1 VPSGIGAEV
10 QFLFDDHVLDV
21 ERRELRRA
29 GERIALEPQVFD
41 LLVHL
46 VRNRDRVLSKD
57 DLIEAIWDGRA
68 VSESTLTSRINAVR
82 KAVGDSGKAQRL
94 IRTVQRKG
102 IRFVGEVSEAV
113 APRETAIAAKSE
125 PPRAPALRHEIHFC
139 TASDG
144 VRIAYAEVG
153 TGPPLLKAANWLN
166 HLEYDWESPIWSHLL
181 RELAAE
187 HRLIRYDARGNGLSD
202 WEVDD
207 ISFDAFARDLESVV
221 EATGIDRFALLGI
234 SQGCAVSI
242 AYAVR
247 HPQRVSHLELYGGFA
262 RGRRKR
268 GGRRQIPGILRLGLP
283 IAAMRGLEI
292 GVFVMTGVMMGMIGA
307 DALAAHQ
314 LVFNVAGVCFM
325 VPLGLAQAATV
336 RVAYQLGRS
345 EPSAAR
351 RAAYVA
357 LAMGVL
363 FMTAAALLLWTTPR
377 ILIGFYLDLGDAA
390 NQSTVAIALQLFV
403 IAALFQLFDGVQV
416 IAAGALRGYRDT
428 AVPMLI
434 AAIGYWAIGF
444 AASWLLAFPLGLGAV
459 GLWWGLALGLAVV
472 AISLILRL
480 RFRAGAQIHPIEKPL
495 LAATGLSA

>member
-1 VPSGIGAEV
+1 MPALGSAGSGCA
-10 QFLFDDHVLDV
+10 
-21 ERRELRRA
+21 
-29 GERIALEPQVFD
+29 
-41 LLVHL
+41 
-46 VRNRDRVLSKD
+46 
-57 DLIEAIWDGRA
+57 
-68 VSESTLTSRINAVR
+68 
-82 KAVGDSGKAQRL
+82 
-94 IRTVQRKG
+94 
-102 IRFVGEVSEAV
+102 
-113 APRETAIAAKSE
+113 TAI
-125 PPRAPALRHEIHFC
+125 
-139 TASDG
+139 
-144 VRIAYAEVG
+144 VQ
-153 TGPPLLKAANWLN
+153 WLT
-166 HLEYDWESPIWSHLL
+166 LFS
-181 RELAAE
+181 
-187 HRLIRYDARGNGLSD
+187 
-202 WEVDD
+202 
-207 ISFDAFARDLESVV
+207 
-221 EATGIDRFALLGI
+221 FALYMLIARARI
-234 SQGCAVSI
+234 SISMG
-242 AYAVR
+242 
-247 HPQRVSHLELYGGFA
+247 
-262 RGRRKR
+262 RGV
-268 GGRRQIPGILRLGLP
+268 RRQIPGILRLGLP

-292 GVFVMTGVMMGMIGA
+292 GVFVMTGVMMGTIGA

-444 AASWLLAFPLGLGAV
+444 AGGWLLAFPLGFGAV
-459 GLWWGLALGLAVV
+459 GLWLGLALGLAVV
-472 AISLILRL
+472 AIALGLRL
-480 RFRAGAQIHPIEKPL
+480 QSRARLQIRAAETIV
-495 LAATGLSA
+495 LAASGVLV

>member
-1 VPSGIGAEV
+1 V

-29 GERIALEPQVFD
+29 GERIAMEPQVFD

-57 DLIEAIWDGRA
+57 DLIEAIWDGRV

-102 IRFVGEVSEAV
+102 IRFIGEVSEAF
-113 APRETAIAAKSE
+113 APRGAAVAAKAE
-125 PPRAPALRHEIHFC
+125 PPQTPALRHEIQFC

-166 HLEYDWESPIWSHLL
+166 HLEHDWESPIWSHLL

-242 AYAVR
+242 AYAVQ
-247 HPQRVSHLELYGGFA
+247 HPQRVSHLVLYGGFA

-268 GGRRQIPGILRLGLP
+268 GSPEEVEQ
-283 IAAMRGLEI
+283 
-292 GVFVMTGVMMGMIGA
+292 A
-307 DALAAHQ
+307 DALLTLMRQGWGQENPAFRQIFTSLFIPGATAEQ
-314 LVFNVAGVCFM
+314 WQWFNDLQQKTTSPAN
-325 VPLGLAQAATV
+325 AV
-336 RVAYQLGRS
+336 RI
-345 EPSAAR
+345 R
-351 RAAYVA
+351 RAVDDIDVIDLLPRVTVPTLVLHCRSDAVQPFEEGRTLAAGIRGARFVA
-357 LAMGVL
+357 LEGHNHM
-363 FMTAAALLLWTTPR
+363 
-377 ILIGFYLDLGDAA
+377 ILEGDPGWRRFLDEVK
-390 NQSTVAIALQLFV
+390 TF
-403 IAALFQLFDGVQV
+403 
-416 IAAGALRGYRDT
+416 LRR
-428 AVPMLI
+428 
-434 AAIGYWAIGF
+434 
-444 AASWLLAFPLGLGAV
+444 
-459 GLWWGLALGLAVV
+459 
-472 AISLILRL
+472 
-480 RFRAGAQIHPIEKPL
+480 
-495 LAATGLSA
+495 